1 MSTGKDLVKLGD
13 RHRGEPY
20 ILGAF
25 APKDN
30 PNWKGPWD
38 CAEFASWLTFQ
49 CAGVLVGCV
58 DTAKA
63 PALADAYSGAWM
75 RDASVC
81 HHPISLGQA
90 KSTAGAVFVRKPAAG
105 GIGHVAISRGDGTTI
120 EAHSN
125 KRGVTN
131 DKVDGRHWDIAMLL
145 PGIEYPDVLGEAVFA
160 PPCTLV
166 LRLTMPPMQGKRV
179 REVQQALKKLKIDPG
194 VVDGVFGPHTEAA
207 VRGLQLQNGLV
218 PDGEVGPATR
228 ALLGL

>member
-1 MSTGKDLVKLGD
+1 MATGKDLAKLGD
-13 RHRGEPY
+13 RHRGESY

-38 CAEFASWLTFQ
+38 CAEFASWLVFQ

-58 DTAKA
+58 DNSKA

-75 RDASVC
+75 RDASAT

-90 KSTAGAVFVRKPAAG
+90 KLTAGAVLVRKPAAG

-120 EAHSN
+120 EAHSSQ
-125 KRGVTN
+125 RGVTN
-131 DKVDGRHWDIAMLL
+131 DKVDGRRWDIAMLV
-145 PGIEYPDVLGEAVFA
+145 PGIEYPDILGEAVFA
-160 PPCTLV
+160 PPSVLV
-166 LRLTMPPMQGKRV
+166 LRLTMPPMQGKRIMD
-179 REVQQALKKLKIDPG
+179 VQKALKKLKLDPG
-194 VVDGVFGPHTEAA
+194 VIDGVFGPHTEAA
-207 VRGLQLQNGLV
+207 VRSLQLQNGMV